1 MRRKA
6 NDCPEGQHGPVFDVN
21 GAGLARW
28 RKSTRDGLGSITRA
42 ERRAYGQAVE
52 DAVLAMQARQFIR
65 EACEA
70 NTRPNCAS
78 GSWDEFPG
86 DAVRRQQAA
95 ALAAC
100 PAKERAARSPHEWE
114 SAYCEAMRTRA
125 GADWIAPWQ
134 RPEPEALASPEPV
147 ADELRVAA

>member
-1 MRRKA
+1 MARKSSL
-6 NDCPEGQHGPVFDVN
+6 DCPEGQHGNPYDVT

-28 RKSTRDGLGSITRA
+28 RKATKSGLASITLA

-52 DAVLAMQARQFIR
+52 DAVLAMQRRQFIR

-70 NTRPNCAS
+70 ETRPNCAS
-78 GSWDEFPG
+78 GSWDEHPG

-100 PAKERAARSPHEWE
+100 PGRERAARTPHEWE
-114 SAYCEAMRTRA
+114 CAYCEHMRQQC
-125 GADWIAPWQ
+125 GADWVAPWQ
-134 RPEPEALASPEPV
+134 RPEPEAE
-147 ADELRVAA
+147 RVAA